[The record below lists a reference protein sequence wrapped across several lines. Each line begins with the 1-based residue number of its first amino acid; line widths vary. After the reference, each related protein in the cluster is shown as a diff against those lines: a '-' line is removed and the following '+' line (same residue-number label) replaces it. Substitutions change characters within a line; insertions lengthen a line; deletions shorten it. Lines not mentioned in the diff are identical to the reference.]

1 MLTRRFYLINLVYLG
16 GCALLFSAS
25 SHAVDINVVGLFSDK
40 ALVEIDHGKPRVLGV
55 GQTTPEGVKLISV
68 GAGGAVLEIEGKRR
82 SVQLGQSISASYAAA
97 GKPTV
102 SLVADGRGHFLTT
115 GAINGASTQFL
126 VDTGA
131 TSVAMSTAEARRLG
145 ISYLDGQQGY
155 SSTAN
160 GAVRTYRVTLNS
172 VRVGD
177 ITLNQVEGVV
187 LDTPGLPVTLLGM
200 SFLSRV
206 EMKRDGSMMTLT
218 KQY

>member
-1 MLTRRFYLINLVYLG
+1 MQTTLKQTLYLAAL
-16 GCALLFSAS
+16 ALLILAEPCL
-25 SHAVDINVVGLFSDK
+25 AVEVNVVGLFSDK
-40 ALVEIDHGKPRVLGV
+40 ALVEIDHGKPRVLSV
-55 GQTTPEGVKLISV
+55 GQSTPQGVKLLSV
-68 GAGGAVLEIEGKRR
+68 GAGDAVLEVEGKRR
-82 SVQLGQSISASYAAA
+82 TVQLGQSISGSYATR
-97 GKPTV
+97 GKPMV
-102 SLVADGRGHFLTT
+102 SLVADGRGHFLTN
-115 GAINGASTQFL
+115 GAINGATTQFL

-145 ISYLDGQQGY
+145 ISYLNGQQGY

-160 GAVRTYRVTLNS
+160 GAVRTYRVMLGS

-187 LDTPGLPVTLLGM
+187 LDTPGLSVSLLGM

-206 EMKRDGSMMTLT
+206 EMKRDGSTMTLT